1 MKPLIFS
8 IIYLALG
15 AGMLGAYLL
24 DLGQVF
30 AIQAVLYLIVLLV
43 DYTSEE
49 GPV

>member
-15 AGMLGAYLL
+15 ASMLGAYLL
-24 DLGQVF
+24 NMGQTF
-30 AIQAVLYLIVLLV
+30 AILAILYLIVLLV